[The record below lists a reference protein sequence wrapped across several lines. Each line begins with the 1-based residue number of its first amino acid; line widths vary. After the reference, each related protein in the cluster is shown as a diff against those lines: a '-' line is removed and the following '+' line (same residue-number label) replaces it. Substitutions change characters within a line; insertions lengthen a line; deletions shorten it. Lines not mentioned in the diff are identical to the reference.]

1 MKKIYT
7 IGTSN
12 RSLDDFFG
20 IVHSFGIELL
30 VDVRRFPTSRFK
42 HFTRENLEASSQTQ
56 NIGYIW
62 MGELGGYRTGG
73 YEEFTRSEEFRH
85 ALLRLEKLARE
96 RVTVFLCAERS
107 PWRCHRRFITQY
119 LERRGWEVV
128 HIIERGEIQMS
139 DQLELFEHD

>member
-1 MKKIYT
+1 MKKIYS

-12 RSLDDFFG
+12 RSLDDFFE

-42 HFTRENLEASSQTQ
+42 HFTRESLEASSHTQ

-73 YEEFTRSEEFRH
+73 YEEFTRSGEFRH
-85 ALLRLEKLARE
+85 ALLRLERLAGE
-96 RVTVFLCAERS
+96 RVAAFLCAERS
-107 PWRCHRRFITQY
+107 PWRCHRRFIAQH

-128 HIIERGEIQMS
+128 HIIERGEIQMR
-139 DQLELFEHD
+139 DQLELFEND